1 MIDLHTHVL
10 FHIDDGPKTLDD
22 SLEILKK
29 QASDGV
35 SDVVATSHF
44 HPDHMPL
51 EKFTDCRDKR
61 LCSLRQAAS
70 EQNIPLRLHYGAE
83 VRLGK
88 LLFNLKSLSP
98 LCFEGTSNLLCEI
111 SHTADDLS
119 EVLQLID
126 RTMSSYNIQ
135 PVIAHVE
142 RYGFF
147 YKKMQNLRYL
157 HEMGCIIQV
166 DTACFL
172 GRLRDRMFAFKAL
185 KEGYIDIIASDCHNM
200 TDRAPNLAEAYA
212 LIEKKCG
219 KEAVTRLQENAA
231 ALVASSAS

>member
-1 MIDLHTHVL
+1 MVDLHTHVL

-98 LCFEGTSNLLCEI
+98 LCFEGTSNLLC
-111 SHTADDLS
+111 
-119 EVLQLID
+119 
-126 RTMSSYNIQ
+126 
-135 PVIAHVE
+135 
-142 RYGFF
+142 
-147 YKKMQNLRYL
+147 
-157 HEMGCIIQV
+157 
-166 DTACFL
+166 
-172 GRLRDRMFAFKAL
+172 
-185 KEGYIDIIASDCHNM
+185 
-200 TDRAPNLAEAYA
+200 
-212 LIEKKCG
+212 
-219 KEAVTRLQENAA
+219 
-231 ALVASSAS
+231 

>member
-1 MIDLHTHVL
+1 MVDLHTHVL

-70 EQNIPLRLHYGAE
+70 EQNIPLRLHHGAE

-111 SHTADDLS
+111 SHTADDMN

-147 YKKMQNLRYL
+147 CKKMQNLRYL

-172 GRLRDRMFAFKAL
+172 GGLRDRMFAFKAL

>member
-70 EQNIPLRLHYGAE
+70 EQNIPLRLHHGAE

>member
-1 MIDLHTHVL
+1 MVDVHTHVL

-172 GRLRDRMFAFKAL
+172 GGLRDRMFAFKAL

>member
-1 MIDLHTHVL
+1 MVDLHTHVL

-51 EKFTDCRDKR
+51 EKFTDCRDKQ

-70 EQNIPLRLHYGAE
+70 EQNIPLRLHHGAE

-111 SHTADDLS
+111 SHTADDLN
-119 EVLQLID
+119 EILQLID

>member
-1 MIDLHTHVL
+1 MVDLHTHVL

-70 EQNIPLRLHYGAE
+70 EQNIPLRLHHGAE

-111 SHTADDLS
+111 SHTADDLN

-126 RTMSSYNIQ
+126 RTMSSSNIQ

-147 YKKMQNLRYL
+147 CKKMQNLRYL

-172 GRLRDRMFAFKAL
+172 GGLRDRMFAFKAL

>member
-1 MIDLHTHVL
+1 
-10 FHIDDGPKTLDD
+10 
-22 SLEILKK
+22 
-29 QASDGV
+29 
-35 SDVVATSHF
+35 
-44 HPDHMPL
+44 MPL

>member
-1 MIDLHTHVL
+1 MVDLHTHVL

-172 GRLRDRMFAFKAL
+172 GGLRDRMFAFKAL

>member
-1 MIDLHTHVL
+1 MVDLHTHVL

-70 EQNIPLRLHYGAE
+70 EQNIPLRLHHGAE

>member
-1 MIDLHTHVL
+1 MVDLHTHVL

-51 EKFTDCRDKR
+51 EEFTDCRDKR

-70 EQNIPLRLHYGAE
+70 EQNIPLRLHHGAE

-88 LLFNLKSLSP
+88 LLFNLKSLSS

-111 SHTADDLS
+111 SHTADDLN

-147 YKKMQNLRYL
+147 CKKMQNLRYL

-172 GRLRDRMFAFKAL
+172 GGLRDRMFAFKAL

>member
-1 MIDLHTHVL
+1 MVDLHTHVL

-70 EQNIPLRLHYGAE
+70 EQNIPLRLHHGAE

-111 SHTADDLS
+111 SHTADDLN

-147 YKKMQNLRYL
+147 CKKMQNLRYL

-172 GRLRDRMFAFKAL
+172 GGLRDRMFAFKAL

-200 TDRAPNLAEAYA
+200 TDRSPNLAEAYA